1 IELIHDITGIDLYF
15 LEKIENIV
23 REEENL
29 KKLSLDTMTPDELAK
44 LKKLGFSDKTI
55 AKALG
60 VKMEDVIELREKNNI
75 LPNYR
80 RVDTSPFRKNGAYY
94 YSTYEKTDENIVSA
108 NKKIIVIGSGPIR
121 IGQGIEFDYCSVH
134 AIKALIKMGI
144 ETVTINNNPETVS
157 TDFDTS
163 DKLYFEP
170 LTEEEVKSI
179 IEIEKP
185 LGVILAFGGQTAIK
199 LAKYLHSQKINILGT
214 DFEDIDRAE
223 DREKFDEML
232 EELKIN
238 RPKGHGVFTVK
249 EGLDSA
255 KELGYPL
262 LVRPS
267 YVLGGQGM
275 QITYDEESLKT
286 YLQSAFERDA
296 VNPVLIDKYL
306 VGREI
311 EVDAISDGEDI
322 LIPGIMEHL
331 ERAGVHSGDSITIY
345 PSLHISD
352 AIKAKILDYT
362 KKIAKALH
370 VKGMINIQFIEYKND
385 LYIIEVNPRASRTVP
400 YISKVSGVPIVDL
413 ATKTMLGEKLSD
425 LGYGVD
431 IYKEP
436 KLMAVKVPVFSMSK
450 LNRVEISLG
459 PEMKSTGEV
468 LGVGKDIDEALF
480 KGFLAAGSQIE
491 NEVSRVL
498 ATVNDNDKKE
508 FIEIAKTM
516 KDLGYKFIATKGT
529 CQLLKKE
536 GIDARE
542 IGRINDPR
550 PNILDVIRN
559 GEIDIVV
566 NTPTRGGDSTR
577 DGFKIRRMA
586 TEYGIDIVTSL
597 DTLAA
602 RVAVKNKKF
611 HEENMDIYDITK
623 F

>member
-1 IELIHDITGIDLYF
+1 M
-15 LEKIENIV
+15 EKIENIV

-29 KKLSLDTMTPDELAK
+29 KKLSLETMTPDELAK

-60 VKMEDVIELREKNNI
+60 IKMDDVIELREKNKI

-94 YSTYEKTDENIVSA
+94 YSTYEKTDENIVSDK
-108 NKKIIVIGSGPIR
+108 KKIIVIGSGPIR

-134 AIKALIKMGI
+134 AIKALIKLGI
-144 ETVTINNNPETVS
+144 ETITINNNPETVS

-185 LGVILAFGGQTAIK
+185 MGVILAFGGQTAIK

-232 EELKIN
+232 EKLKIN

-249 EGLDSA
+249 EGLDA
-255 KELGYPL
+255 ATDLGYPL

-275 QITYDEESLKT
+275 QITYDEDSLKT

-296 VNPVLIDKYL
+296 ENPVLIDKYL

-311 EVDAISDGEDI
+311 EVDAISDGEDV

-468 LGVGKDIDEALF
+468 LGVGKNIDEALF
-480 KGFLAAGSQIE
+480 KGFLAAGSAIE
-491 NEVSRVL
+491 SEVSTVL

-508 FIEIAKTM
+508 FIEIAKSM

-536 GIDARE
+536 GIEARE
-542 IGRINDPR
+542 IGKINDPR

-611 HEENMDIYDITK
+611 HEENMDIYDITE

>member
-1 IELIHDITGIDLYF
+1 MS
-15 LEKIENIV
+15 
-23 REEENL
+23 EEENL
-29 KKLSLDTMTPDELAK
+29 KKLSLETMTPDELAK

-60 VKMEDVIELREKNNI
+60 VEMEDVIELREKNKI

-94 YSTYEKTDENIVSA
+94 YSTYEKTDENIVSDK
-108 NKKIIVIGSGPIR
+108 KKIIVIGSGPIR

-185 LGVILAFGGQTAIK
+185 MGVILAFGGQTAIK

-249 EGLDSA
+249 EGLDAA

-311 EVDAISDGEDI
+311 EVDAISDGEDV

-352 AIKAKILDYT
+352 SIKAKILDYT

-413 ATKTMLGEKLSD
+413 ATKTMLGEKLKD

-480 KGFLAAGSQIE
+480 KGFLASGSAIE
-491 NEVSRVL
+491 NEVSTVL

-542 IGRINDPR
+542 IGKINDPR

-611 HEENMDIYDITK
+611 HEENMDIYDISE

>member
-1 IELIHDITGIDLYF
+1 
-15 LEKIENIV
+15 
-23 REEENL
+23 
-29 KKLSLDTMTPDELAK
+29 
-44 LKKLGFSDKTI
+44 
-55 AKALG
+55 
-60 VKMEDVIELREKNNI
+60 
-75 LPNYR
+75 
-80 RVDTSPFRKNGAYY
+80 
-94 YSTYEKTDENIVSA
+94 
-108 NKKIIVIGSGPIR
+108 
-121 IGQGIEFDYCSVH
+121 
-134 AIKALIKMGI
+134 MGI

-185 LGVILAFGGQTAIK
+185 MGVILAFGGQTAIK

-249 EGLDSA
+249 EGLDA
-255 KELGYPL
+255 ANELGYPL

-311 EVDAISDGEDI
+311 EVDAISDGEDV

-413 ATKTMLGEKLSD
+413 ATKTMLGEKLKD

-480 KGFLAAGSQIE
+480 KGFLASGSAIE
-491 NEVSRVL
+491 NEVSTVL

-542 IGRINDPR
+542 IGKINDPR

-611 HEENMDIYDITK
+611 HEENMDIYDISE